1 MKRILTIFAAILIAV
16 ISASAQESKREKVSH
31 FYTTTEFNMTGAAWI
46 YKING
51 KYEGNSQTGEQW
63 EVIDENVKSGFTY
76 ETVPNNISHY
86 IDDCPPMCTKDS
98 RE

>member
-1 MKRILTIFAAILIAV
+1 MKLILTIFAAILIAV

-63 EVIDENVKSGFTY
+63 EVIDENVGDVLFVGGWQLYNRIT
-76 ETVPNNISHY
+76 
-86 IDDCPPMCTKDS
+86 
-98 RE
+98 